1 MAIKK
6 KIEKKPKKPSLSE
19 DDDDE
24 EEAIEEKDVDIGNPE
39 EEVKKLKRVLTSE
52 TIELDKVELKGNKP
66 IAQIK
71 KGDKIKVDGIEFE
84 VDAHYVLIDHGKTK
98 EMTIEIFNP
107 KTDKDFQLRYFS
119 DRAETSMEFYELLE
133 ILYSKRP
140 IKKLEW

>member
-1 MAIKK
+1 MEIKK
-6 KIEKKPKKPSLSE
+6 KIEKKPKKSSLSE